1 MAPELT
7 IGEYMHLI
15 YANYADPVLV
25 AKYQKGF
32 NDLLY
37 KKTIP
42 ISVSTVD
49 SLGWFD
55 IIV

>member
-1 MAPELT
+1 
-7 IGEYMHLI
+7 MHLI

-25 AKYQKGF
+25 SKYQKGF

-42 ISVSTVD
+42 IAGSAVD
-49 SLGWFD
+49 AQGWFN
-55 IIV
+55 IIA